1 MKNTSKLVLALTVI
15 VSFAFIKPKHSE
27 PKKINIVIDAGHGG
41 TDFGATSD
49 AITEKKIVEQ
59 VTKKIKSL
67 NSNVVIHFTRNED
80 NFLSLSDRTA
90 FINKLKPDLVLS
102 LHVNTSL
109 NNKTSGLEFY
119 VAKETEFF
127 EKSSKIA
134 GELINKFATNKNLK
148 VSNVKT
154 GPFYI
159 LKKSE
164 VPAVIVELGYLTNEN
179 DKKYLVDD
187 NEQNKIAQSISEFI
201 SEMK

>member
-80 NFLSLSDRTA
+80 NFLSLNDRTA

>member
-1 MKNTSKLVLALTVI
+1 MKNTSKLVLVFTVI

-27 PKKINIVIDAGHGG
+27 AKKINIVIDAGHGG

-49 AITEKKIVEQ
+49 AVTEKKIVEQ

-80 NFLSLSDRTA
+80 SFLSLNDRTA
-90 FINKLKPDLVLS
+90 FINKLRPDLVLS

-134 GELINKFATNKNLK
+134 AELINKFTTNKNLK
-148 VSNVKT
+148 ISNVKT

>member
-1 MKNTSKLVLALTVI
+1 MA
-15 VSFAFIKPKHSE
+15 SFAFIKPKHSE
-27 PKKINIVIDAGHGG
+27 PKTINIVIDAGHGG

-49 AITEKKIVEQ
+49 ATTEKKIVEQ

-67 NSNVVIHFTRNED
+67 SGNVVIHFTRNED
-80 NFLSLSDRTA
+80 DFLSLNDRTA
-90 FINKLKPDLVLS
+90 YINKLKPDLVLS
-102 LHVNTSL
+102 LHVNSSL

-119 VAKETEFF
+119 VAKDTEFF
-127 EKSSKIA
+127 EKSNEIA
-134 GELINKFATNKNLK
+134 AKLIDKFGTNKNLK

-179 DKKYLVDD
+179 DKKYLTDD
-187 NEQNKIAQSISEFI
+187 LEQTKIARSISEFI

>member
-67 NSNVVIHFTRNED
+67 NSNVVIHLTRNED
-80 NFLSLSDRTA
+80 SFLSLNDRTA

-134 GELINKFATNKNLK
+134 AELINKFTTNKNLK
-148 VSNVKT
+148 ISNVKT